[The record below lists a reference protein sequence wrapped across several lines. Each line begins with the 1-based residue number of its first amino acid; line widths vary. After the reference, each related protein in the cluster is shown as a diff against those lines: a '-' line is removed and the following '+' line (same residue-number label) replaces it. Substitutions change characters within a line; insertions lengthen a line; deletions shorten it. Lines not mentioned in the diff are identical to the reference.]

1 MKKLGYIVSKRK
13 INNAVDFV
21 GVVDDIS
28 KVEDP
33 TKPIIIIGLEEAKK
47 VSPNFSILNKM
58 LDIDVFWT
66 FGKTERRVDYERD
79 LDKFYDYVLNK
90 SIENIKYYY
99 INILTI
105 KYNKIKKLLNIINSK
120 EKKYIY
126 TSNDMIYIYYNNN
139 ILGIS
144 LKILKY
150 ININIKKIYKILY
163 SNKNNIIYNNDSF
176 LTLKM
181 RKVINNKK
189 YVIPYF
195 ISILEEN

>member
-1 MKKLGYIVSKRK
+1 
-13 INNAVDFV
+13 
-21 GVVDDIS
+21 
-28 KVEDP
+28 
-33 TKPIIIIGLEEAKK
+33 
-47 VSPNFSILNKM
+47 M

>member
-21 GVVDDIS
+21 GVVDDVS

-33 TKPIIIIGLEEAKK
+33 TKPFIIIGLEEAKK
-47 VSPNFSILNKM
+47 ISPNFSILNKM
-58 LDIDVFWT
+58 LDINVFWT

-144 LKILKY
+144 LRILKY

-176 LTLKM
+176 LTSKM